1 MGWCPPWWKE
11 WTGGGWNPQPP
22 TLHGTLNHQ
31 HGTLNH
37 QHETLN
43 HQHGTLNHQRYRD
56 NMLPWA
62 TVFLDETF
70 CISRPM
76 QRHTQHVTR
85 LIFWHNRRWRS
96 WTDELE
102 VQPWNPFSIFR
113 TKWLSGSETWMAPH
127 FHCAKIVMMTSSN
140 GNIFRVTGPLCGE
153 FTGLRWIPLTKA
165 SDAELWCFR
174 WSVPEL
180 TVK

>member
-11 WTGGGWNPQPP
+11 WTGGAGWNPQPP

-37 QHETLN
+37 QHGTLN

-70 CISRPM
+70 CISKTM

-102 VQPWNPFSIFR
+102 VQPWNPFSMFR
-113 TKWLSGSETWMAPH
+113 TKWLSGSETWMAPPTSTVPKLSWWRH
-127 FHCAKIVMMTSSN
+127 QMETFSVLLALCA
-140 GNIFRVTGPLCGE
+140 GNSPVSGE
-153 FTGLRWIPLTKA
+153 FPSQRPVTRSCDVFVDLCPN
-165 SDAELWCFR
+165 
-174 WSVPEL
+174 
-180 TVK
+180 